1 MKTAKRLMAKALEA
15 NADPFLSLLEWRNTP
30 SSQLHKSPV
39 EILFGRRTR
48 TRLPIADKQL
58 MTDAAPKAAAHLEQ
72 AKQRQAAYYNRTA
85 RTTERETLPVGKVV
99 RFKHDEDW
107 RKARV
112 AKVLPN
118 RAYEVRLEDGTTRR
132 RTSRHVRPSRESFT
146 ERPINVDESTAEPAT
161 HPATQLP
168 QSTERQSK
176 TEPYVTR
183 SGRTVKVPA
192 RYKD

>member
-1 MKTAKRLMAKALEA
+1 MAKALKA
-15 NADPFLSLLEWRNTP
+15 NADPFSSLLEWRNTP

-99 RFKHDEDW
+99 RFKHDDDW

-161 HPATQLP
+161 HPAAHLP
-168 QSTERQSK
+168 QSTERQTK